1 MHNLSQIRPVR
12 SIRTRRVSSASFA
25 FLAVSILPGLLST
38 PAFAATRVTSIV
50 VSATVVAGCQV
61 APSASEAN
69 NLVANNL
76 VSMNCTLPV
85 PYQIAVNDNSG
96 LQSVSRP
103 SSSAVIAGL
112 PAYASRGSE
121 SLPSDQTTQIASDSD
136 NGLAAL
142 ASLAES
148 QDAIQSANG
157 SADGTDAG
165 TVRVTIAY

>member
-1 MHNLSQIRPVR
+1 MHNLSQIHPVH
-12 SIRTRRVSSASFA
+12 SVLTRRA
-25 FLAVSILPGLLST
+25 FRPSLAYLAISILPGLLST

-61 APSASEAN
+61 APSVSEAN
-69 NLVANNL
+69 NLVA
-76 VSMNCTLPV
+76 MNCTLPV
-85 PYQIAVNDNSG
+85 PYQLAVNDNSP

-103 SSSAVIAGL
+103 SVSSVAGL
-112 PAYASRGSE
+112 PAYATRGSE
-121 SLPSDQTTQIASDSD
+121 SLPSDQATQIASDSD

-157 SADGTDAG
+157 SANGTDAG